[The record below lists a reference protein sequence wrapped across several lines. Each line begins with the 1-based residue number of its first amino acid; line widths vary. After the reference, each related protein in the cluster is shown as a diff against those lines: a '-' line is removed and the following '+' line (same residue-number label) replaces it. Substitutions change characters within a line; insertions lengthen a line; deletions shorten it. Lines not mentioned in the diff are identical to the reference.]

1 MSEQVEKISSDETSH
16 INMTAFIMLILGGV
30 AIGSA
35 PILMR
40 FSEVTPTSAAF
51 WRLLLS
57 LPLLMIWQAYDLKKN
72 GGAATPKLNWVDIK
86 PFFLV
91 GFFFAI
97 DLTMWHWSVELTS
110 VANSTLLANMAAIF
124 TALLGFLFFGERFS
138 KTFIGGMMLALL
150 GAMSLMG
157 HSFELAPENLPGD
170 MLGLMTAVAYASYM
184 IFSARARKK
193 YSTVSIVLG
202 TAFFGAIFLLPI
214 ALSETGNFV
223 PPTLMA
229 WWPLIGLAWF
239 THVVGQSLIIYS
251 LAHLPAAFGS
261 VTLLVQPVV
270 AAILAWILFGEFLSI
285 YHFVGAGLII
295 TGILVCRKGVRKKK

>member
-1 MSEQVEKISSDETSH
+1 MSEKAEKISDGDTNH

-30 AIGSA
+30 AIGTA
-35 PILMR
+35 PIFMR
-40 FSEVTPTSAAF
+40 YSVVTPTSAAF

-57 LPLLMIWQAYDLKKN
+57 LPLLFLWQVYDIKKN
-72 GGAATPKLNWVDIK
+72 GGVATPTLNWLEIK
-86 PFFLV
+86 PFIIV
-91 GFFFAI
+91 GFFFAL

-138 KTFIGGMMLALL
+138 KTFIFGMMLALM

-157 HSFELAPENLPGD
+157 HSFELAPENLSGD
-170 MLGLMTAVAYASYM
+170 VLGLITAVAYAGYM

-202 TAFFGAIFLLPI
+202 TALFGCIFLFPI
-214 ALSETGNFV
+214 AINETGNFM
-223 PPTLMA
+223 PTNLIG
-229 WWPLIGLAWF
+229 WWPLIALGWF

-270 AAILAWILFGEFLSI
+270 AAVLAWILFGEFLSI

-295 TGILVCRKGVRKKK
+295 TGILVCKKGVRTK